1 MVGKNELIMNLSTKI
16 LMLLNGDYNDENTIV
31 FVGKNNEKTVY
42 NSLKNEWSNTG
53 YFNVINPQNLQHPYK
68 IFIYTSILEFLLSI
82 NKSFHFPFDFENSI
96 VIISNQAT
104 NELLIDYLYSDFV
117 STTYIPS
124 LHIYY
129 SNINFEGYKQIIDV
143 NNLLMKTKFLHK
155 IENDNFYIFNS
166 FFLPILLS
174 FNNLDMVLKPFLN
187 TNIKTIKIDLLSK
200 YSHYSTN
207 FIFN

>member
-1 MVGKNELIMNLSTKI
+1 
-16 LMLLNGDYNDENTIV
+16 MLLNGDYEDENTIV
-31 FVGKNNEKTVY
+31 FIGKNNEKTVY
-42 NSLKNEWSNTG
+42 DSLKNEWNNTG
-53 YFNVINPQNLQHPYK
+53 YFNIINPQNLQHPYK
-68 IFIYTSILEFLLSI
+68 IFLYTSILEFLLSV
-82 NKSFHFPFDFENSI
+82 NKTFHFPFDFENSI
-96 VIISNQAT
+96 VIISNQTT

-124 LHIYY
+124 LHICY
-129 SNINFEGYKQIIDV
+129 SNVNFEGYKQIIDV

-166 FFLPILLS
+166 FFLPILLN
-174 FNNLDMVLKPFLN
+174 FNNLDRVLKPFLN
-187 TNIKTIKIDLLSK
+187 ANIKTVKIDLLSK

>member
-1 MVGKNELIMNLSTKI
+1 MAGKNELLMNLSTEI
-16 LMLLNGDYNDENTIV
+16 LMLLNGDYKDENTIV

-42 NSLKNEWSNTG
+42 NSLNNEWSNTG
-53 YFNVINPQNLQHPYK
+53 YFNIINPQNLPHPYK
-68 IFIYTSILEFLLSI
+68 IFIYTNILEFLLSI

-96 VIISNQAT
+96 VIISNQT
-104 NELLIDYLYSDFV
+104 SNELLIDYLYSDFV

-143 NNLLMKTKFLHK
+143 NNLLMKTKFLYK
-155 IENDNFYIFNS
+155 IEDDNFYIFNS
-166 FFLPILLS
+166 FFLPILLN
-174 FNNLDMVLKPFLN
+174 FNNLERVLKPFLN
-187 TNIKTIKIDLLSK
+187 PNIKTIKLNLLSK

-207 FIFN
+207 FNFN

>member
-1 MVGKNELIMNLSTKI
+1 MILSTEI
-16 LMLLNGDYNDENTIV
+16 LMLLNGDYEDENTIV
-31 FVGKNNEKTVY
+31 FIGKNNEKTVY
-42 NSLKNEWSNTG
+42 DSLKNEWNNTG
-53 YFNVINPQNLQHPYK
+53 YFNIINPQNLQHPYK
-68 IFIYTSILEFLLSI
+68 IFLYTSILEFLLSV
-82 NKSFHFPFDFENSI
+82 NKTFHFPFDFENSI
-96 VIISNQAT
+96 VIISNQTT

-124 LHIYY
+124 LHICY
-129 SNINFEGYKQIIDV
+129 SNVNFEGYKQIIDV

-166 FFLPILLS
+166 FFLPILLN
-174 FNNLDMVLKPFLN
+174 FNNLDRVLKPFLN
-187 TNIKTIKIDLLSK
+187 ANIKTVKIDLLSK